1 MYNSNNKYCT
11 LEILLNELYR
21 LFEVNSSVFIDELG
35 YKWYEL
41 LNVLDILKID
51 EEEYING
58 YYLMLIEDVTYISEE
73 GINMLLL
80 EYDNDFRDE
89 ILNYLTEDVMPDI
102 KSDLMYLGYEI
113 LDGVRN
119 LSLATMLN
127 DKRADS
133 DFKIAAKME
142 GYATKKVRRT
152 MKREENRENTKKVQQ
167 KRRH

>member
-21 LFEVNSSVFIDELG
+21 LFEVNSSVFVDELG

-58 YYLMLIEDVTYISEE
+58 YYLMSIEDVTYISEE

-89 ILNYLTEDVMPDI
+89 ILN
-102 KSDLMYLGYEI
+102 
-113 LDGVRN
+113 
-119 LSLATMLN
+119 
-127 DKRADS
+127 
-133 DFKIAAKME
+133 
-142 GYATKKVRRT
+142 
-152 MKREENRENTKKVQQ
+152 
-167 KRRH
+167 